1 VQAVAIE
8 LVKRRST
15 SSNANTSI
23 STHDDAREP
32 GRSSISN
39 SCPSGPNYTASR
51 TPTQETVLSS
61 PKDYDVDQWSVL
73 LKCDDD
79 LAKVAEKIRL
89 LGDNCV
95 DELARPYLL
104 LNDKKY
110 LPDIVRQIIAD
121 SREALPPA
129 AAGVTKDEDRKTSA
143 REEEFKSLVSR
154 SHATDEDSERDPC
167 KQAHQQQFYRPINSS
182 ADFSGGMLFRRI
194 GPEVSQSTNARTVK
208 L

>member
-1 VQAVAIE
+1 VATE
-8 LVKRRST
+8 LIKRRST

-32 GRSSISN
+32 GGSSISN

-51 TPTQETVLSS
+51 TPTRETVLSS

-95 DELARPYLL
+95 DELARSYLL

-121 SREALPPA
+121 SRGALP
-129 AAGVTKDEDRKTSA
+129 
-143 REEEFKSLVSR
+143 
-154 SHATDEDSERDPC
+154 
-167 KQAHQQQFYRPINSS
+167 SS
-182 ADFSGGMLFRRI
+182 SSGGHERRR
-194 GPEVSQSTNARTVK
+194 PEDERPRGRVQVLGFALSRHR
-208 L
+208 